1 MYEIKQRKGLQSRS
15 YKIDPNSEFVEVKF
29 NTTKDKLKYR
39 IKLTDIGNEIQY
51 EADNVIGGKIF
62 FVITALISLFCLGFY
77 LFGNPEHPGGIL
89 ANVVGWGVISFIG
102 VLIPNKDDIVIVN
115 GNNEIRLFRTKPN
128 EEKVLEFANNLIN
141 IANNKKK
148 EMLIDFDLS
157 EAHFL
162 DNIQYLFAIDLIN
175 RKELEELKYEYK
187 LKQLL

>member
-1 MYEIKQRKGLQSRS
+1 M
-15 YKIDPNSEFVEVKF
+15 
-29 NTTKDKLKYR
+29 
-39 IKLTDIGNEIQY
+39 KLTDIGNEIQY

-62 FVITALISLFCLGFY
+62 FVITCLITLFCLGFY

-115 GNNEIRLFRTKPN
+115 GNKEIRLFRTKPS
-128 EEKVLEFANNLIN
+128 EEKVLEFANHLIN

-148 EMLIDFDLS
+148 EVLINFDLN
-157 EAHFL
+157 EEHFL